1 MKIRSIQFIFEQR
14 WLQGVY
20 THVGHVCEGALEY
33 TKHAQTPNTHT
44 LSISCINALF
54 LFREYARQTH
64 SVPTLRRRSVGAF
77 PHTTAVDPPPVV
89 QEREEGDE
97 YEGDGN
103 AGEKSERVK
112 LWMHGEGTWPRTWED
127 IGICVCVCVCVCVEC
142 VVSVGVMCGAL

>member
-1 MKIRSIQFIFEQR
+1 MRCF
-14 WLQGVY
+14 
-20 THVGHVCEGALEY
+20 C
-33 TKHAQTPNTHT
+33 
-44 LSISCINALF
+44 LSQ
-54 LFREYARQTH
+54 YARQTH

-97 YEGDGN
+97 YEGDGD

-127 IGICVCVCVCVCVEC
+127 IGICVCVCVCVCVWNVCGMCSQCGCDVRSSVITARVC
-142 VVSVGVMCGAL
+142 VCVCVTNVETIDIFEGRQPHLSPPRH